1 MADSPSSSALTQSSD
16 ASDSK
21 IATYKQKLKILKK
34 AYIKEQ
40 EEKNALSKQI
50 MSYNKVIEKLQKD
63 LNEKEQEYL
72 KAYKENQ
79 KLHSDLIEERAG
91 SNRHRGSVMVKS
103 NDIEMFTGY
112 PQRSRDDAS
121 PK

>member
-1 MADSPSSSALTQSSD
+1 MADSPTSALTQSTD

-40 EEKNALSKQI
+40 EEKQALSKQI
-50 MSYNKVIEKLQKD
+50 ISYNKAIEKLHKD
-63 LNEKEQEYL
+63 LDEKEQEYL

-103 NDIEMFTGY
+103 NDMEVLTGY
-112 PQRSRDDAS
+112 PQRSRDDIT